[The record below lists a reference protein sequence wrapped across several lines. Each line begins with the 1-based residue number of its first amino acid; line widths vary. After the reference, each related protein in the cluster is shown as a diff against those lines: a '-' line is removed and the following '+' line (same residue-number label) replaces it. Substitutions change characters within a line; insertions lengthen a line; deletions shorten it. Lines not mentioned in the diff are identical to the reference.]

1 MFSSMQDFIFQIFR
15 RVKSARILAGNEKN
29 KVYKETIVGSEG
41 KAMEETIIDGL
52 PWLYVTTKIVSNK
65 MKA

>member
-52 PWLYVTTKIVSNK
+52 P
-65 MKA
+65 